1 MLLFSFFHRYFG
13 RARELPGVKELF
25 QAASRPHTEPAGPSL
40 PELRRN
46 VDAAYYGYNLDEED
60 GTLLKYEAQ
69 REKEAFETF
78 MKEAENGTNGSK
90 HNTWEELPGDAGDG
104 NGWKVPTLD
113 EVQEELVERRRK
125 MLLNKLG

>member
-1 MLLFSFFHRYFG
+1 M
-13 RARELPGVKELF
+13 
-25 QAASRPHTEPAGPSL
+25 
-40 PELRRN
+40 RRN

-60 GTLLKYEAQ
+60 GTLLKYEAK
-69 REKEAFETF
+69 REKEAFDTF
-78 MKEAENGTNGSK
+78 MKKVENGTNGSK
-90 HNTWEELPGDAGDG
+90 HDVWEELPGDAGDG